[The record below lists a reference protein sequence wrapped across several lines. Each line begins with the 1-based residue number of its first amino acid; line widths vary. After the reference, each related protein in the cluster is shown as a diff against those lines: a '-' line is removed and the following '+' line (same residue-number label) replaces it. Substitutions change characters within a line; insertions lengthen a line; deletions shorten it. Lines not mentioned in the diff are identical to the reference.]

1 MQRGVIITT
10 TLVINLVD
18 YLINNREFKF
28 VLTGRFTQD
37 CLENVFSQLRQKNV
51 IPNCLQ
57 FKNDLKIIAMT
68 MYLKSISKGNYDQ
81 DDSEFF
87 SGFLDYLPKITKK

>member
-1 MQRGVIITT
+1 M
-10 TLVINLVD
+10 D

-37 CLENVFSQLRQKNV
+37 CLENLFSQLRQKNV

-57 FKNDLKIIAMT
+57 FKNNLKLIAT
-68 MYLKSISKGNYDQ
+68 SMYMRPIVAGNYDYDENE
-81 DDSEFF
+81 DDI
-87 SGFLDYLPKITKK
+87 FLTF